1 MAIPRFNRT
10 ASINTSLFSGYINAR
25 NEWSYTELQLT
36 ILNMLM
42 FAPQGFFYPILS
54 FIIPFNPLF
63 FDCICGVL
71 TLLCLSIV
79 HGLASPMFDIQE
91 GRLLILGGLGG
102 IKGSFRQEI

>member
-42 FAPQGFFYPILS
+42 FAPQGFSLPCLTRQGEHFSVGCHVSYAFYRSGTIR
-54 FIIPFNPLF
+54 FW
-63 FDCICGVL
+63 
-71 TLLCLSIV
+71 
-79 HGLASPMFDIQE
+79 
-91 GRLLILGGLGG
+91 
-102 IKGSFRQEI
+102 KGCFLESRESVG